1 MGRFLL
7 FLLVFVI
14 GGVIGFAVGGFGG
27 AAAGSYLGACKVIDS
42 AVGSQTMTQEEANT
56 TMRALAADI
65 GVKPEDK
72 QRIVD
77 ALQRSDQP
85 ETPCSTAIKAL

>member
-14 GGVIGFAVGGFGG
+14 GGVIGFLVGGVGG
-27 AAAGSYLGACKVIDS
+27 ALGGTYIGACKVIDS
-42 AVGSQTMTQEEANT
+42 AVASGSMTQDAANT
-56 TMRALAADI
+56 TIRAIAAEI

-77 ALQRSDQP
+77 ALKRSNEP

>member
-42 AVGSQTMTQEEANT
+42 SVSSGAMTQDEANT
-56 TMRALAADI
+56 TMRTLAADI

-77 ALQRSDQP
+77 ALQKSGQP
-85 ETPCSTAIKAL
+85 ESPCTTAIKAL